1 MKTEFNEF
9 LSKIRKDSNESLRMM
24 AKRLNISATFLSAM
38 ELGKRLIPLDYI
50 AIISNCYELSNEDIK
65 TLEDSIY
72 KTNNKVTIDF
82 ENMSDEK
89 KNVSL
94 LFART
99 IKDIDENL
107 VEKLML
113 ELEKYENKDKS
124 IIQKKN

>member
-124 IIQKKN
+124 IIKKRN

>member
-1 MKTEFNEF
+1 MKTEFNEI

-124 IIQKKN
+124 IIKKRN

>member
-50 AIISNCYELSNEDIK
+50 VIISNCYELSNEDIK

-124 IIQKKN
+124 IIKKRN

>member
-50 AIISNCYELSNEDIK
+50 AIISNCYELSNEDII

>member
-124 IIQKKN
+124 IIKEKN

>member
-124 IIQKKN
+124 IIKKKN

>member
-50 AIISNCYELSNEDIK
+50 VIISNCYELSNEDIK

-124 IIQKKN
+124 IIKKKN